1 MRKNISGELHSR
13 FGRSRGAISAGL
25 ACLQR
30 LSLYERLSAARLC
43 FVKSF
48 SSFSASGNPHFH
60 HEEFLI
66 FSGSIKGGLP
76 TRNQGVSATRFRAVV
91 LCYLLEDHCSSGMQ
105 LSVVSAC
112 PSSSSFQFNQA
123 FRYAVFSDLVMPFI

>member
-1 MRKNISGELHSR
+1 MSNEKT
-13 FGRSRGAISAGL
+13 GA
-25 ACLQR
+25 ACRIRLICKSKKVDQSDIYKKAKKLLQIYR
-30 LSLYERLSAARLC
+30 VC

-76 TRNQGVSATRFRAVV
+76 TRNQAVSATRFRAVV